1 MGDFVFCTLLRTASL
16 FFKTNRVRL
25 TKVAAGRE
33 AANEAGKRIPEWDM
47 K

>member
-16 FFKTNRVRL
+16 FFKTSRVRL
-25 TKVAAGRE
+25 TKVAAGCE
-33 AANEAGKRIPEWDM
+33 AANEAGKRISEWDM